1 MNSNAFLPSVGT
13 QPEKTGSSANVE
25 PRTRG
30 GIGVI
35 GGSGIYHLED
45 LKNTSLEEFDTPFGP
60 PSSPILCGNYFDQDV
75 FFIARH
81 GLHHTLL
88 PSEINYRA
96 NIFALKELGVE
107 WCISIGAG
115 GSLRDQCRF
124 GDLVIPDQIID
135 HTKNRPHTFF
145 GEGICGHVPF
155 TEPYCRVLR
164 RALIKAA
171 HEVAHEQRFTC
182 HDDGVYCCVEGPS
195 HLTRAESVMM
205 RGWGGGIV
213 GMTSMPEARLA
224 REAEI
229 SYASMVMITDYD
241 IWDEEGRQG
250 LPSTEQIVRILHN
263 RVGNTK
269 EIVLRTIER
278 LASLRPDPSVKHAL
292 DGAIVTNLKSIP
304 EETKEALY
312 PILRR
317 FI

>member
-1 MNSNAFLPSVGT
+1 M
-13 QPEKTGSSANVE
+13 
-25 PRTRG
+25 
-30 GIGVI
+30 
-35 GGSGIYHLED
+35 
-45 LKNTSLEEFDTPFGP
+45 
-60 PSSPILCGNYFDQDV
+60 
-75 FFIARH
+75 
-81 GLHHTLL
+81 
-88 PSEINYRA
+88 
-96 NIFALKELGVE
+96 
-107 WCISIGAG
+107 
-115 GSLRDQCRF
+115 
-124 GDLVIPDQIID
+124 
-135 HTKNRPHTFF
+135 
-145 GEGICGHVPF
+145 
-155 TEPYCRVLR
+155 
-164 RALIKAA
+164 KAA

-205 RGWGGGIV
+205 RGWGGGVV

-263 RVGNTK
+263 RVGSTK

-312 PILRR
+312 PILQR